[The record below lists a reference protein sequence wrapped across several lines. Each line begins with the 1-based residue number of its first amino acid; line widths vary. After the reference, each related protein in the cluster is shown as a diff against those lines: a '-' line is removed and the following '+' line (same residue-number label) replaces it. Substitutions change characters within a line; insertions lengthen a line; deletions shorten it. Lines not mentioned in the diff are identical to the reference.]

1 MKNTPT
7 LATLAAD
14 LDSGR
19 TSARKLVDDCL
30 AKIADSSGE
39 GQRAFIHVD
48 AEAAIEAA
56 EAMDRLREVKA
67 APSPYAG
74 IPISIKDLFDIKGQV
89 TRAGSRALEDSAPA
103 EADAT
108 VVARLRR
115 AGFVVI
121 GRTNMTEFAYS
132 GIGINP
138 HYGTPKSAWQRN
150 VGHVPGGSSSG
161 AAVSVVD
168 GMAHGALGTDTGGS
182 CRIPAAYN
190 GIVGFK
196 PTQRRVPLDGGVPL
210 SSTLDSFGPLARTVA
225 CCAVLDAVL
234 ADETFVP
241 LQPLPIKGMRLAVPT
256 TVVLDEL
263 DDDVARTFERA
274 LETLSRQ
281 GALIERIEVPEFLD
295 VGVMNTKGGFS
306 AAESYAWHRYLI
318 AGSGDVY
325 DPRVSVR
332 ILRGESISAADY
344 IDLLNARKS
353 LIARAEKRIAPY
365 DALVLPTTANTPP
378 RIADLADDKAF
389 TKANLLSLRN
399 CTLINMID
407 GCAISLPAHREGE
420 VPVGLMLAAA
430 GGSDRR
436 IFEWPQEWRPRSV
449 FDLAFT
455 IDAQGTTTPLTLAI
469 DQAVIAGWTGRDPV
483 ARDKHIAELE
493 AIGIARPASTPIYYR
508 VSARRLVITDSIE
521 VCGGDSSGE
530 VEFVLIGWQGR
541 IFVGVGSDHT
551 DRKVETYSVTVSK
564 QMCDKPMAP
573 VLWELEDVIGHW
585 DRMILRSYAL
595 IDGARVLYQEGTL
608 DAMLP
613 VADLIRAR
621 FRRQGPARRLRHV
634 RRHFCRQGRHQAR
647 QPVRI

>member
-1 MKNTPT
+1 MPKLPT
-7 LATLAAD
+7 LAALAED
-14 LDSGR
+14 LARGA
-19 TSARKLVDDCL
+19 TSARKLVDACL
-30 AKIADSSGE
+30 AKIADKSGE
-39 GQRAFIHVD
+39 GERAFIHVD

-74 IPISIKDLFDIKGQV
+74 IPVSIKDLFDIRGQV

-103 EADAT
+103 DGDAT

-115 AGFVVI
+115 AGFIVI

-138 HYGTPKSAWQRN
+138 HFGTPKGTWRRN

-161 AAVSVVD
+161 AAVSVAD

-210 SSTLDSFGPLARTVA
+210 SFSLDSFGPLARSVG

-234 ADETFVP
+234 ASEPVTP
-241 LQPLPIKGMRLAVPT
+241 LQPRLVKGMRLAVPT
-256 TVVLDEL
+256 TVALDDLDEA
-263 DDDVARTFERA
+263 VTKTFERA

-281 GALIERIEVPEFLD
+281 GALIERIEVPEFHD
-295 VGVMNTKGGFS
+295 IGPMQAKGGFA

-318 AGSGDVY
+318 VSQGDVY
-325 DPRVSVR
+325 DPRVRSR

-344 IDLLNARKS
+344 IDLLNARRS
-353 LIARAEKRIAPY
+353 LIARTEKRIAPY
-365 DALVLPTTANTPP
+365 DALVMPTTANTPP

-389 TKANLLSLRN
+389 TAENLRSLRN

-436 IFEWPQEWRPRSV
+436 VLE
-449 FDLAFT
+449 LA
-455 IDAQGTTTPLTLAI
+455 AGMEG
-469 DQAVIAGWTGRDPV
+469 VI
-483 ARDKHIAELE
+483 
-493 AIGIARPASTPIYYR
+493 R
-508 VSARRLVITDSIE
+508 V
-521 VCGGDSSGE
+521 
-530 VEFVLIGWQGR
+530 
-541 IFVGVGSDHT
+541 
-551 DRKVETYSVTVSK
+551 
-564 QMCDKPMAP
+564 
-573 VLWELEDVIGHW
+573 
-585 DRMILRSYAL
+585 
-595 IDGARVLYQEGTL
+595 
-608 DAMLP
+608 
-613 VADLIRAR
+613 
-621 FRRQGPARRLRHV
+621 
-634 RRHFCRQGRHQAR
+634 
-647 QPVRI
+647 